1 MSIVAAFHRKGE
13 NIVTGSSKGK
23 ILIIDPNTRAVLKSF
38 RVGGS
43 TIRSVEFARR
53 GTRFLVNSSDRVI
66 RVYDIKHIMEL
77 DEDSDP
83 EPIQKLQDTVNR
95 CVCVCLFVC
104 LFIICVYVCVFVCMC
119 LFVIC
124 VYVCVCVFVCV

>member
-1 MSIVAAFHRKGE
+1 MAAFHRRGE
-13 NIVTGSSKGK
+13 NIVAGSSKGK
-23 ILIIDPNTRAVLKSF
+23 ILIIDPNTRTVLKSF
-38 RVGGS
+38 RMGGS

-53 GTRFLVNSSDRVI
+53 GSRFLVNSSDRVI

-95 CVCVCLFVC
+95 CVCVCA
-104 LFIICVYVCVFVCMC
+104 CVRACVCMC
-119 LFVIC
+119 ACTMC
-124 VYVCVCVFVCV
+124 VVEC